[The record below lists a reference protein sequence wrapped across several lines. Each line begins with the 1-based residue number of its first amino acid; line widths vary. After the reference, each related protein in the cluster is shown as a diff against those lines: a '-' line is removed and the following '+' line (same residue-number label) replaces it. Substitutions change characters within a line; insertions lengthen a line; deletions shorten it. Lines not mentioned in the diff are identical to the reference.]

1 MKKLIFTTFI
11 NFLLIF
17 SVFATQLPTDFLAT
31 QKNAQTQ
38 EKEIKVEETKD
49 PFSLSFGGHLTTNSI
64 LTIYEDNS
72 SIFEN
77 SENLSFWL
85 KFPLNNSYTSF
96 FACEGFYDFS
106 LKSTQGQEVVI
117 GNILDIPLFKFTFNL
132 NPKNT
137 NSTMNIGRFAIADT
151 TGFVL
156 NQTIDG
162 IFTKF
167 RSAKTDVS
175 ILAGYTGFING
186 LNSNFYDCPYVTEGS
201 IYALAPSYVVTSL
214 NGKFNVFN
222 TQFINTEFVASV
234 DLNKLDYHKMY
245 ATLSFNGSISQK
257 FYYILQSTLGMSL
270 KSDGTEDLRF
280 ANLSKFDLTSY
291 FNFLNSSLTLHGV
304 YASQE
309 SESLGVFRPITKIE
323 SSLSGLSY
331 SSLFKSG
338 FLYTFK
344 PISSLF
350 VSLSSDGICSFDKDS
365 ALFFEGIQWS
375 VESKWQIV
383 SDLYISLAGQQ
394 FISFIEEKQNQLTVG
409 IKLGFSF

>member
-31 QKNAQTQ
+31 QKNTQTQ
-38 EKEIKVEETKD
+38 EEKIEVEEVKD
-49 PFSLSFGGHLTTNSI
+49 PFSFSFGGNLTTNSI
-64 LTIYEDNS
+64 LTIYEDKTLF
-72 SIFEN
+72 FEN
-77 SENLSFWL
+77 SENLSVWL
-85 KFPLNNSYTSF
+85 KFPLNKSYTSF

-106 LKSTQGQEVVI
+106 LKSTEGQEVVI
-117 GNILDIPLFKFTFNL
+117 GNILDIPLFKFTLNL
-132 NPKNT
+132 NPENT

-167 RSAKTDVS
+167 RSAKTDFS
-175 ILAGYTGFING
+175 ILAGYTGLLNA
-186 LNSNFYDCPYVTEGS
+186 LNSNFYDCPYVAEGS

-304 YASQE
+304 YASAE
-309 SESLGVFRPITKIE
+309 SESLGAFSPITKIQA
-323 SSLSGLSY
+323 SFSGKSY
-331 SSLFKSG
+331 SSLLKTG
-338 FLYTFK
+338 LLYTLK
-344 PISSLF
+344 PASSLY
-350 VSLSSDGICSFDKDS
+350 VSLSSDGVCSIDKD
-365 ALFFEGIQWS
+365 LNLVFDGLQWS

-383 SDLYISLAGQQ
+383 SDIYLSVAGQQ
-394 FISFIEEKQNQLTVG
+394 FISFLEEKQNQFAIG
-409 IKLGFSF
+409 FKLGFSF